1 MAVSLRGRRGG
12 SSNAGIP
19 TASTGDIAFLILI
32 FFMSTSMF
40 AKEKGLKIVL
50 PEPTPPGEESAVKI
64 PPKNLLNVDVNPQGQ
79 VQVSLASEP
88 EKAEV
93 VSIPQLRELL
103 VGRLAANKDLVI
115 SFRVS
120 RRAPYRVMVDVF
132 DQLKL
137 AKAERVSLVHVPQL
151 EEGGGP

>member
-1 MAVSLRGRRGG
+1 VAISLRKRGG
-12 SSNAGIP
+12 GSGANIP
-19 TASTGDIAFLILI
+19 TASTGDVAFLIMI

-50 PEPTPPGEESAVKI
+50 PEPTPPGEESQVKI
-64 PPKNLLNVDVNPQGQ
+64 PPQNLLNVDVNLQGQ

-88 EKAEV
+88 QNAEYV
-93 VSIPQLRELL
+93 DIPQLREL
-103 VGRLAANKDLVI
+103 VAGRLAANKDLVI

-120 RRAPYRVMVDVF
+120 RGAPYRVMIDVF

-137 AKAERVSLVHVPQL
+137 AKAERISLLHVPQL
-151 EEGGGP
+151 EEAGGQ

>member
-1 MAVSLRGRRGG
+1 MAVSLRKRSGG
-12 SSNAGIP
+12 SAPGIP

-40 AKEKGLKIVL
+40 AKEKGLQIML
-50 PEPTPPGEESAVKI
+50 PEPGEQGTKI
-64 PPKNLLNVDVNPQGQ
+64 KPENILNVAVNPEGQ
-79 VQVSLASEP
+79 VQVNIANQPP
-88 EKAEV
+88 EIV
-93 VSIPQLRELL
+93 NIPELRDAI
-103 VGRLAANKDLVI
+103 VKRLAANKDLAI

-120 RRAPYRVMVDVF
+120 RRAPYSVMVDVF

-137 AKAERVSLVHVPQL
+137 AKAERVSLLHVPQL

>member
-1 MAVSLRGRRGG
+1 VAIRLRKRGSG
-12 SSNAGIP
+12 AGPNIP

-50 PEPTPPGEESAVKI
+50 PELSEAPTPI
-64 PPKNLLNVDVNPQGQ
+64 PPQNVLQVNVSPKGDVMVGT
-79 VQVSLASEP
+79 SLEQP
-88 EKAEV
+88 V
-93 VSIPQLRELL
+93 VVAIPQLREE
-103 VGRLAANKDLVI
+103 VARRLAANKDLAI

-120 RRAPYRVMVDVF
+120 RRAPYRVMIDVF

-137 AKAERVSLVHVPQL
+137 AKADRVSLLHVPQL
-151 EEGGGP
+151 EEGSGP

>member
-1 MAVSLRGRRGG
+1 VAISLRKKGGG
-12 SSNAGIP
+12 SGANIP
-19 TASTGDIAFLILI
+19 TASTGDVAFLIMI

-50 PEPTPPGEESAVKI
+50 PEPGEGTKI
-64 PPKNLLNVDVNPQGQ
+64 KPENILQVNVSSQGQ
-79 VQVSLASEP
+79 VMVGTALETPVVVDVP
-88 EKAEV
+88 ELREV
-93 VSIPQLRELL
+93 VVKRI
-103 VGRLAANKDLVI
+103 AANKDLAI

-120 RRAPYRVMVDVF
+120 RGAPYRTMIDVF

-137 AKAERVSLVHVPQL
+137 ARAERISLIHVPLL

>member
-1 MAVSLRGRRGG
+1 MTP
-12 SSNAGIP
+12 NIP
-19 TASTGDIAFLILI
+19 TASTGDVAFLIMI

-50 PEPTPPGEESAVKI
+50 PEPGEGTKI
-64 PPKNLLNVDVNPQGQ
+64 RPENILQVNVNPQGQ
-79 VQVSLASEP
+79 VMVGTALEQPVVVAIP
-88 EKAEV
+88 ELRDLV
-93 VSIPQLRELL
+93 VKRI
-103 VGRLAANKDLVI
+103 AANKDLAI

-120 RRAPYRVMVDVF
+120 RGAPYRVMIDVF

-137 AKAERVSLVHVPQL
+137 AKAERISLLHVPLL

>member
-1 MAVSLRGRRGG
+1 MAIRLRKKGG
-12 SSNAGIP
+12 GAPPNIP

-50 PEPTPPGEESAVKI
+50 PEQSEAPTPI
-64 PPKNLLNVDVNPQGQ
+64 PPQNVLQVN
-79 VQVSLASEP
+79 VSP
-88 EKAEV
+88 KGEV
-93 VSIPQLRELL
+93 MVGTSLETPVVVAIPQLRDE
-103 VGRLAANKDLVI
+103 VTRRLAANKDLAI

-137 AKAERVSLVHVPQL
+137 AKADRVSLIHVPQL
-151 EEGGGP
+151 EEGSGP

>member
-1 MAVSLRGRRGG
+1 VAIRLRKRG
-12 SSNAGIP
+12 AGAPPSIP

-50 PEPTPPGEESAVKI
+50 PEPGEGTKI
-64 PPKNLLNVDVNPQGQ
+64 KPENILQVNVSPKG
-79 VQVSLASEP
+79 
-88 EKAEV
+88 EV
-93 VSIPQLRELL
+93 MVGTALEQSVVVAIPQLREE
-103 VGRLAANKDLVI
+103 VVRRIAANKDLAI

-137 AKAERVSLVHVPQL
+137 AKADRVSLLHVPQL
-151 EEGGGP
+151 EEEAGP

>member
-1 MAVSLRGRRGG
+1 MAVNLRKPRGG
-12 SSNAGIP
+12 PVPGIP

-50 PEPTPPGEESAVKI
+50 PEQSEAPTPI
-64 PPKNLLNVDVNPQGQ
+64 PPQNVLQVN
-79 VQVSLASEP
+79 VSP
-88 EKAEV
+88 KGEV
-93 VSIPQLRELL
+93 MVGTSLEQPVVVAIPQLREEL
-103 VGRLAANKDLVI
+103 VRRLAANKDLAI

-120 RRAPYRVMVDVF
+120 RRAPYRIMIDVF

-137 AKAERVSLVHVPQL
+137 AKAERVSLLHVPQL
-151 EEGGGP
+151 DEGTEP

>member
-1 MAVSLRGRRGG
+1 VAISLRKRSSG
-12 SSNAGIP
+12 SAPNIP

-50 PEPTPPGEESAVKI
+50 PEPTPAGQESQVKI
-64 PPKNLLNVDVNPQGQ
+64 PPKNLLNVDVNPQGE

-88 EKAEV
+88 DKAEV
-93 VSIPQLRELL
+93 VGIPQLRQL
-103 VGRLAANKDLVI
+103 VVDRLAANKDLVI

-120 RRAPYRVMVDVF
+120 RGAPYRVMIDVF

-137 AKAERVSLVHVPQL
+137 AKADRISLIHVPLL
-151 EEGGGP
+151 EEGK